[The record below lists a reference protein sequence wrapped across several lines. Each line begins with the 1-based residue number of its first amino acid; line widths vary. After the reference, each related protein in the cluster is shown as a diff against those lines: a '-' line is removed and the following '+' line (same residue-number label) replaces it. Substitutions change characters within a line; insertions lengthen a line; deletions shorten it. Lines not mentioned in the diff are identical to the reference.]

1 MKLFI
6 NRVIALIIDSLLI
19 GIPGRH
25 YRNGVLLNPLDF
37 KLAAVSPSFPIPVFD
52 IVFVRDCLCF
62 V

>member
-19 GIPGRH
+19 GIPVGIIEMAFSLIRWILSWLPFLH
-25 YRNGVLLNPLDF
+25 HFRFLFL
-37 KLAAVSPSFPIPVFD
+37 D

>member
-1 MKLFI
+1 MKLFT

-19 GIPGRH
+19 GIPVGI
-25 YRNGVLLNPLDF
+25 LEMAF
-37 KLAAVSPSFPIPVFD
+37 SVSPSFPLPVFD